1 MLLTFF
7 SSLTHG
13 FMTDTKRISAT
24 SVFFESM
31 PYRIDVR
38 MTLAINAVL
47 FSPPPKKYQ
56 SQPKISVE
64 LNLICIALV
73 FQPKTGY
80 IDYDKLRES
89 ARLFRPKLIIAGTT
103 AYSRLLDY
111 KAYREVISCVK
122 L

>member
-1 MLLTFF
+1 M
-7 SSLTHG
+7 
-13 FMTDTKRISAT
+13 
-24 SVFFESM
+24 
-31 PYRIDVR
+31 
-38 MTLAINAVL
+38 
-47 FSPPPKKYQ
+47 
-56 SQPKISVE
+56 E
-64 LNLICIALV
+64 LDLIGIALV

-122 L
+122 LWIHYYTFIDWVLVRGILPEKPINKYFLIPLNALSWNNFHIYFIYQ